1 MLIIYSFV
9 VNIVLLLILTV
20 IIACLTLVERKI
32 LSLMQRR
39 VGPDF
44 VGYRGRLQYIA
55 DALKLFIKGALVPD
69 ESNKFWFVCI
79 PALTLTV
86 SYSFWLNAVWGPSIS
101 IFEIEYNLIYSSIF
115 SALFTFCIIL
125 TGYFSRNKYSM
136 LASIRAGLGM
146 LNLELFLGLFFLN
159 LIVLGESFSILT
171 YVNFQE
177 IYWCFIPL
185 LLVIGLIAITFLLEV
200 NRTPFDLSEAES
212 ELVAGYTTE
221 YGGFLFGVY
230 YLGEYLHLFFFSL
243 LVSSLIFG
251 GWELPRFMW
260 IFALSYYT
268 IDMHIYQAYDILD
281 VFDFGAWCVR
291 NNFIGFGSIVLYF
304 GPMLV
309 NYIDEFSLIVFTVIP
324 MFAPEVFFEI
334 FLAPYYYM
342 LLLYYGIF

>member
-1 MLIIYSFV
+1 
-9 VNIVLLLILTV
+9 
-20 IIACLTLVERKI
+20 
-32 LSLMQRR
+32 MQRR

-55 DALKLFIKGALVPD
+55 DALKLFIKGVLVPH

-79 PALTLTV
+79 PAFTLTV

-101 IFEIEYNLIYSSIF
+101 IFELEYNLIYSSLF

-125 TGYFSRNKYSM
+125 TGFFSRNKYAM

-159 LIVLGESFSILT
+159 LIVMGESFSILT

-177 IYWCFIPL
+177 IYWLIIPL
-185 LLVIGLIAITFLLEV
+185 TGVIGLIVITFLLEV

-243 LVSSLIFG
+243 LLSALIFG
-251 GWELPRFMW
+251 GWELPRF
-260 IFALSYYT
+260 
-268 IDMHIYQAYDILD
+268 
-281 VFDFGAWCVR
+281 
-291 NNFIGFGSIVLYF
+291 
-304 GPMLV
+304 
-309 NYIDEFSLIVFTVIP
+309 LIVFAYNFVETYKFYALGMAEFIYPMGVKVIKLNVYLGVS
-324 MFAPEVFFEI
+324 F
-334 FLAPYYYM
+334 
-342 LLLYYGIF
+342 LYYGYLVLDIFSTLVDLYEVFCYFTLSDQTGYAYWFVELKHVAYLYWTIRM